1 MQLMALADV
10 PLNRR
15 DKVFSHS
22 RLRAVAGGLIILA
35 VGFGLLVFG
44 WSKSVWPAYVVAA
57 VIFFYLWIIH
67 RLILA
72 RFRPANWLLRLDDD
86 GLFVKFRSYLND
98 RFPESDRTV
107 VFLPFAEIRSAK
119 FIREKRE
126 LEDLSE
132 RSGTTIKI
140 RKYLELEVSSDCR
153 PLSEELAK
161 ERDRVFK
168 GKAISSARYGDFPV
182 RVIAPDR
189 VQIDWTVVPGVQT
202 MLDALTRHTLV
213 RPAEASSKDFVN
225 LEKLSREQQE
235 ARLLELAESGDKIGA
250 IAMARRLYSYDLT
263 AAKQFV
269 DELLNKPTRT

>member
-1 MQLMALADV
+1 MQLQRLADV

-15 DKVFSHS
+15 DKVFYHP

-44 WSKSVWPAYVVAA
+44 WLKSVWPAYFVAA
-57 VIFFYLWIIH
+57 VIFLCLLIFH
-67 RLILA
+67 QLILA
-72 RFRPANWLLRLDDD
+72 RFRPSNWLLCLNDD
-86 GLFVKFRSYLND
+86 GMFIKFRSYLND
-98 RFPESDRTV
+98 RFPEYDLTV

-119 FIREKRE
+119 FVREKRE

-132 RSGTTIKI
+132 PNGTTIKI
-140 RKYLELEVSSDCR
+140 RKYVELEVSSDCR
-153 PLSEELAK
+153 QLTEELAK
-161 ERDRVFK
+161 ERERVFK

-182 RVIAPDR
+182 RVVAPDR
-189 VQIDWTVVPGVQT
+189 VQIDWTVVPRVRT
-202 MLDALTRHTLV
+202 LLDALTRHTLV
-213 RPAEASSKDFVN
+213 RPAEASAKDFVN
-225 LEKLSREQQE
+225 LETLSREQQE

-269 DELLNKPTRT
+269 EKLLDKPTHR